1 MLRRPPAASV
11 YTPYAAGEAT
21 MGATVGPGRVP
32 GGRLRR
38 WSFVLGAAALYATLG
53 YAAWHWAALLFP
65 SR

>member
-1 MLRRPPAASV
+1 MI
-11 YTPYAAGEAT
+11 
-21 MGATVGPGRVP
+21 GPGRAS

-38 WSFVLGAAALYATLG
+38 WGLVLGAAALYAALG